1 MYLVCR
7 ITLLMTKLYIFT
19 LFCLLPIVAFS
30 QSDLN
35 AILDELDHTIQRS
48 QFYMDKKELK
58 IYQLKIKS
66 ESPGQ
71 SAREIYKINSSLGVE
86 YRPYRTDSAIRYF
99 ELALKIAH
107 LLQDK
112 TLISEARIQ
121 SASLYTVSGMYLDAD
136 QMLKGINSEVLPHHL
151 KTEYYQ
157 SCKDLYANI
166 AAYNSSAIEKYKTLS
181 ALYRDSLLT
190 ILDPNTKR
198 YATVYAEKLHMQGQY
213 AAARKILLDQLNS
226 VQAKSHEHAILASA
240 LGGVYRSEGNKPMER
255 KYFAISAI
263 SDIENAVKENTSLQA
278 LSIAL
283 YEMGD
288 LDHAYKYIKYS
299 MNDAVFCNAPL
310 RTLLISKM
318 FPIIDAAHQVK
329 INKQRKQLLLY
340 LLLISILSVCL
351 IVAIVSALKQMKKL
365 RLSRVEI
372 TEANDLLKKLNN
384 DLQNVNAEVTGVNR
398 KLLESNRIKEEYIGN
413 FLDLCSSYINKL
425 EDYRKLLN
433 KRATS
438 GKTEELLKLLKST
451 ELIDGELKLLY
462 RNFDDIFLH
471 LYPDFVEEFNK
482 LLLDGEQF
490 LLKPGELNTEL
501 RIFALLRLGIHDSSR
516 IASFLRCSMSTIYN
530 YRTKIRNKAA
540 VPREEFDQFVVEIG
554 TFSTA
559 YSRVHP

>member
-1 MYLVCR
+1 M
-7 ITLLMTKLYIFT
+7 KFYILT
-19 LFCLLPIVAFS
+19 LFFCLPVIAFS
-30 QSDLN
+30 QSDLKS
-35 AILDELDHTIQRS
+35 ILNELDYTIGRS
-48 QFYMDKKELK
+48 QFYMDKKELR

-66 ESPGQ
+66 ELPGQ
-71 SAREIYKINSSLGVE
+71 SAREIYKINKLLSVE

-99 ELALKIAH
+99 QHNLEIANWLK
-107 LLQDK
+107 DK

-121 SASLYTVSGMYLDAD
+121 GASLYTISGMYLDAD
-136 QMLKGINSEVLPHHL
+136 QMLSGINSQELSQHL

-157 SCKDLYANI
+157 SCKDLYDNI
-166 AAYNSSAIEKYKTLS
+166 AAYNSTAIEKYEQLS
-181 ALYRDSLLT
+181 ALYRDSLLS
-190 ILDPNTKR
+190 ILDKNSR
-198 YATVYAEKLHMQGQY
+198 RFQTVYAEKLHRQGRY
-213 AAARKILLDQLNS
+213 AEARKILLHQLNI
-226 VQAKSHEHAILASA
+226 VAPKSHEHAIVASA
-240 LGGVYRSEGNKPMER
+240 LGGVYRSENNKSMER

-283 YEMGD
+283 YDLGD

-329 INKQRKQLLLY
+329 INKQRKQLLVY
-340 LLLISILSVCL
+340 LFLISVLSVCL
-351 IVAIVSALKQMKKL
+351 IVAVIYALRQLKKL
-365 RLSRVEI
+365 RQGRVQI
-372 TEANDLLKKLNN
+372 NKANDLLKKLNQ
-384 DLQNVNAEVTGVNR
+384 DLQLVNEEVSGVNG
-398 KLLESNRIKEEYIGN
+398 KLLESNKIKEEYIGN
-413 FLDLCSSYINKL
+413 FLDLCSNYISKL

-438 GKTEELLKLLKST
+438 GKTEELFKMLRST
-451 ELIDGELKLLY
+451 DLIDGELKLLY

-482 LLLDGEQF
+482 LLLEGEQF
-490 LLKPGELNTEL
+490 ILKPGELNTEL

-559 YSRVHP
+559 YHTIRP